1 MFTILISIFV
11 GILTI
16 ALSKWKQVNYKVL
29 EKYSEIEKKTM
40 GRFKRFSEIIKAFE
54 LVNGKKPSPNE
65 LHAFYDEFHDLET
78 YTSDDVVVVLKDK
91 SKYHQILA
99 DFLKSNHVET
109 DVDSKVTPEKMT
121 TESNQI
127 KDEIDDEMAAKLVS
141 KIYKKIFSDEVLS
154 NDNKEFLLYKFRKM
168 NNDVHNLEMYLTSDE
183 EYKSFIKKKI
193 DGQFA
198 RDSAAPGDSKLIPS
212 SMSFKIS
219 RPHLNNTT
227 VEETKNVPTVAGY
240 TCEDLEDEHVLSKI
254 ITSRNMDLLKYACIR
269 SKNKQSNTDNDM
281 VLIKGLDWTIPQ
293 ERPGVCRSSKPQD
306 PVQYSTDQTSLIG
319 TLLLDSENTK
329 VGSIM
334 PEFEY
339 KEE

>member
-183 EYKSFIKKKI
+183 EYKSFIKKK
-193 DGQFA
+193 
-198 RDSAAPGDSKLIPS
+198 
-212 SMSFKIS
+212 
-219 RPHLNNTT
+219 
-227 VEETKNVPTVAGY
+227 
-240 TCEDLEDEHVLSKI
+240 
-254 ITSRNMDLLKYACIR
+254 
-269 SKNKQSNTDNDM
+269 
-281 VLIKGLDWTIPQ
+281 
-293 ERPGVCRSSKPQD
+293 
-306 PVQYSTDQTSLIG
+306 
-319 TLLLDSENTK
+319 
-329 VGSIM
+329 
-334 PEFEY
+334 
-339 KEE
+339 